1 MAREMVWI
9 KRIERWGCSDSAWAF
24 DPSGPPVGN
33 SIDEMGGIKTQEEV
47 DLLLTGGQLTLFDDM
62 LGLSSKK
69 HSLPDEGA

>member
-33 SIDEMGGIKTQEEV
+33 SIDEMGGISSRNGTRNLLPTHASGNQEPERKNA
-47 DLLLTGGQLTLFDDM
+47 DSQRKLND
-62 LGLSSKK
+62 SR
-69 HSLPDEGA
+69 